1 MVSHV
6 PNFPGKDTVTSQIPK
21 AKESTLDRIKG
32 VLHKAKDR
40 SKQGTGGASEVGS
53 PSKAGADTFAGGS
66 AAQGAGGGAITGIVA
81 GGAATEYSG
90 RGNTHDDFGTSGGG
104 PGCPSASPTV
114 TQGSEASHP
123 STGIA
128 LSGNGAKYQSSEAAS
143 GYRDAGSTDS
153 GATQGPGAGYST
165 ETRSG
170 GTSNPGKGTST
181 DTSAAGEYPRG
192 VAGATGAGA
201 GRYDDTYA
209 RNTGAGKYDGSYG
222 TAGGATGTGAS
233 RYDESYGEGAG
244 SSGLDTPKYDETYS
258 AGTAKRP
265 TGTSGA
271 DWRTG
276 PGGGVASSYD
286 LVEGDKLESGGPGQ
300 GGGFAAGGLA
310 TGAGAGTTEHGSE
323 SGNAQTSGPVNAPTT
338 AGPLPDYN
346 PSIRP
351 LPACS

>member
-1 MVSHV
+1 M
-6 PNFPGKDTVTSQIPK
+6 
-21 AKESTLDRIKG
+21 
-32 VLHKAKDR
+32 HKAKDR
-40 SKQGTGGASEVGS
+40 SKQGTGGASEGGS
-53 PSKAGADTFAGGS
+53 PSKAGSDTFAGGS
-66 AAQGAGGGAITGIVA
+66 AAQGAGEGAITGVGA

-114 TQGSEASHP
+114 TQGSETSHP

-128 LSGNGAKYQSSEAAS
+128 LSGTGAKYPSSEAAS
-143 GYRDAGSTDS
+143 EYRDAGSTDS

-165 ETRSG
+165 ETGYG
-170 GTSNPGKGTST
+170 GTSDPGKGTST
-181 DTSAAGEYPRG
+181 DMSAAGEYPRG

-209 RNTGAGKYDGSYG
+209 GNTRAGKYDDSYG

-258 AGTAKRP
+258 ASTAKRP

-286 LVEGDKLESGGPGQ
+286 ASPVQSQTGQ
-300 GGGFAAGGLA
+300 
-310 TGAGAGTTEHGSE
+310 
-323 SGNAQTSGPVNAPTT
+323 
-338 AGPLPDYN
+338 
-346 PSIRP
+346 
-351 LPACS
+351 